1 LVPAAIYHCYSS
13 LSCPWEGAGGSNP
26 IELQGGATAGGIGG
40 TASLNLGGAGG
51 GQSPIEVGSSTPVDM
66 GMFGGA
72 SNQQG
77 ITRKIFCY
85 SLPWSGT
92 SMGF

>member
-1 LVPAAIYHCYSS
+1 
-13 LSCPWEGAGGSNP
+13 
-26 IELQGGATAGGIGG
+26 
-40 TASLNLGGAGG
+40 LNLGGAGG

-85 SLPWSGT
+85 SLP
-92 SMGF
+92 